1 MASDEEAT
9 REPQATEPRRT
20 LRVAT
25 YNIEEL
31 STEQLTELG
40 SEGAGSAPQP
50 LAAAAII
57 QQVRPDIL
65 ILNEVDLPADG
76 EPLRNAQRFAANYLA
91 WGDGAIDYPYAF
103 AAASNT
109 GLLSGYD
116 LDGDGKS
123 ATPGDLGTRAYG
135 GDSFGFGIYPGQY
148 AMAVLSRY
156 PLLADQVRTF
166 QYFLWRDLPGHH
178 IPPGFFEGGAEE
190 VLRLSSKSHWDLPVQ
205 LGANHGG
212 GLLHLFVSHP
222 TPPVFDGP
230 EDRNGRRNFDEIKF
244 WVDYLADSP
253 ELYDDEGLPGGYR
266 LDHPFVIAGDLN
278 ASPGVAPDATQP
290 GYDGV
295 TAIGQLLDHPRI
307 QDTGAVCV
315 SQGAL
320 AERTAGPPEFAE
332 CSTAAFLGGR
342 RVDYV
347 LPSSNL
353 KVHGGGVFWPSEEE
367 DAASRA
373 LAERAS
379 DHRLVWVDLS
389 LER

>member
-1 MASDEEAT
+1 MSQ
-9 REPQATEPRRT
+9 PT

-25 YNIEEL
+25 FNIEEL
-31 STEQLTELG
+31 TTEQLTELG
-40 SEGAGSAPQP
+40 SDGAGSAPQP

-65 ILNEVDLPADG
+65 ILNEIDLPSDG
-76 EPLRNAQRFAANYLA
+76 EPSLNARRFADNYLA
-91 WGDGAIDYPYAF
+91 RDEGAIDYPYAF
-103 AAASNT
+103 AAGSNT

-116 LDGDGKS
+116 LDGDGR
-123 ATPGDLGTRAYG
+123 AAEPDDLGDRRYG
-135 GDSFGFGIYPGQY
+135 GDSFGFGVYPGQY

-156 PLLADQVRTF
+156 PLLAEQVRTF
-166 QYFLWRDLPGHH
+166 QYFLWRDLPGNH
-178 IPPGFFEGGAEE
+178 IPPGFYHGGAEAI
-190 VLRLSSKSHWDLPVQ
+190 LRLSSKSHWDLPVR
-205 LGANHGG
+205 LGAEHGG

-253 ELYDDEGLPGGYR
+253 ALYDDEKLPGGYR

-278 ASPGVAPDATQP
+278 ASPNATGT
-290 GYDGV
+290 GYDGT

-307 QDTGAVCV
+307 QDTGSVCA

-320 AERTAGPPEFAE
+320 GERSAGPPDFAE

-347 LPSSNL
+347 LPSTDL
-353 KVHGGGVFWPSEEE
+353 TVRGGGVFWPSAEE
-367 DAASRA
+367 DAQGRA
-373 LAERAS
+373 LAEAAS
-379 DHRLVWVDLS
+379 DHRMVWVDLT
-389 LER
+389 LDR